1 MKPVIKF
8 FSSVKLA
15 IVLLIILASTSIVG
29 TLIPQQRTPSEY
41 LAHYGQL
48 GHFLMRLQLTRLY
61 HSFWFVALLALF
73 ALNISVC
80 TLERLS
86 PKLRKTFR
94 PRLETEPKAV
104 LALKIRDRFKKSLG
118 LSQAGVEV
126 TDELRKRGYRIRAE
140 QKETTQFL
148 LARKRVL
155 NWYGADTVHLGLLVI
170 LIGGIISGLL
180 SYRENLSFTGQ
191 QTLPISKASFQVRL
205 DRFETEFYPNG
216 AVRDWISTLTIL
228 ENGRPVLSRA
238 VEVNHPLSYG
248 GFVFYQSGYGWD
260 WENPRLELVAKK
272 KDDAGF
278 SQSIQLKVGEKAKLP
293 NTAMEIIVRR
303 FVPDF
308 MIDDKNEVVTRSLD
322 ANNPAALIE
331 GWEAGQQVF
340 SGWIFAKFPDFA
352 KIHSSKETNLSFEL
366 KDFKAGQYSVIEV
379 AKDPGVNVIWLGC
392 ALLMAGLFLAFYWP
406 SREIKIILEEVE
418 GKTEIM
424 AGGIAAKSREAF
436 EREFRELMAVL
447 RRSK

>member
-1 MKPVIKF
+1 MKSVIRF
-8 FSSVKLA
+8 LSSVKLA

-29 TLIPQQRTPSEY
+29 TLIPQQRMPSEY

-48 GHFLMRLQLTRLY
+48 GHLLMRLQLTRLY
-61 HSFWFVALLALF
+61 HSFWFVALLSFF

-86 PKLRKTFR
+86 AKFRKTFS
-94 PRLETEPKAV
+94 PKPETEPKAL
-104 LALKIRDRFKKSLG
+104 LALKIKDHFKKNLG

-126 TDELRKRGYRIRAE
+126 TDELRRRGYRIRAK
-140 QKETTQFL
+140 QKETTHFL
-148 LARKRVL
+148 LARKRISS
-155 NWYGADTVHLGLLVI
+155 WYGADFVHLGLLVI
-170 LIGGIISGLL
+170 LIGGIISGLM
-180 SYRENLSFTGQ
+180 SFRESLSFTGQ
-191 QTLPISKASFQVRL
+191 QTLAVSKASFQVRL
-205 DRFETEFYPNG
+205 DRFETEFYQNG
-216 AVRDWISTLTIL
+216 AVRDWISTLTIM

-238 VEVNHPLSYG
+238 VEVNHPLSYR

-260 WENPRLELVAKK
+260 WEKPTLELVAKK
-272 KDDAGF
+272 KDDTAF
-278 SQSIQLKVGEKAKLP
+278 SQAIQLKVGEKAKLP
-293 NTAMEIIVRR
+293 NTAVEIVARR

-308 MIDDKNEVVTRSLD
+308 MIDDKNEVVTRSLE

-331 GWEAGQQVF
+331 GWEAGQQLF
-340 SGWIFAKFPDFA
+340 SGWIFAKFPDFGRM
-352 KIHSSKETNLSFEL
+352 HSSKETNLSFEL

-379 AKDPGVNVIWLGC
+379 ARDPGVNVIWLGC

-406 SREIKIILEEVE
+406 AREIKVILEEAQ
-418 GKTEIM
+418 GKTEVM

-436 EREFRELMAVL
+436 EKEFQELMAAL